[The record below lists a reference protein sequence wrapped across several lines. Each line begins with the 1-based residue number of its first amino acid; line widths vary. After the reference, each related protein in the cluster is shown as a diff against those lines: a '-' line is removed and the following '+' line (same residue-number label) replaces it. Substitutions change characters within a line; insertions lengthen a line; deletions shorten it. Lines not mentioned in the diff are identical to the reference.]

1 MKTLIYAIGA
11 LALTS
16 GIASA
21 EPVTRNTITGYAASA
36 AVAEGVPL
44 NSARAPVAA
53 APRFGGTVTRT
64 GLVRSVPMKNSSSA
78 PQKHDSER
86 HWDADQN
93 NG

>member
-21 EPVTRNTITGYAASA
+21 APVTPNTITGYAASA

-44 NSARAPVAA
+44 NSHRAPVAA
-53 APRFGGTVTRT
+53 APRFGGSITKT
-64 GLVRSVPMKNSSSA
+64 GLVRTMPTDNRSGA
-78 PQKHDSER
+78 PLKHDAEQ